1 MGVLRKALEAQLGGV
16 VARPAVVELCF
27 RIADGLDAAEEL
39 DDKLLRE
46 YRLALSMLFESAPES
61 GESAADRLEREFAE
75 LDPTVEG

>member
-1 MGVLRKALEAQLGGV
+1 MPPRY
-16 VARPAVVELCF
+16 
-27 RIADGLDAAEEL
+27 L